1 MGKSFRDL
9 IVWQRA
15 IDLTTEIYRV
25 TESFPRTEI
34 YGLTSQV
41 RRAAVSVASD
51 IAEGAG
57 RAGKREFRQFLNT
70 ARGSICEVQTQLII
84 AGNLGFADK
93 DKLSGVESTA
103 TEVARMLNGLIQ
115 SVSGEPTGTT
125 RTLRTEN

>member
-1 MGKSFRDL
+1 MGQSFRDL

-15 IDLTTEIYRV
+15 IDLTTEIYRM

-41 RRAAVSVASD
+41 RRAAVSVASN

-57 RAGKREFRQFLNT
+57 RSSKREFRQFLVT

-84 AGNLGFADK
+84 ADKLGFADK
-93 DKLSGVESTA
+93 GKLSGIESA
-103 TEVARMLNGLIQ
+103 ASEVARMLNGLLR
-115 SVSGEPTGTT
+115 SVG
-125 RTLRTEN
+125 